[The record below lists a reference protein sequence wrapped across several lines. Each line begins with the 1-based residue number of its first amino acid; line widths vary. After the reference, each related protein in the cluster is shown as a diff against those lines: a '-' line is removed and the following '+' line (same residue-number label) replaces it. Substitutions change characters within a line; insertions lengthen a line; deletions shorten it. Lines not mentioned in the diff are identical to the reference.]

1 MVIGVK
7 NHGQRNLRRRAT
19 KFTPTGNKIYA
30 NGQQNLRQRATKF
43 TPTGNKIYANGQ
55 RKLRQRAMKIT
66 QIPLFFAKGEHIVF
80 LFRAYRFSFFVCVYI
95 YAYQK
100 KKINI

>member
-30 NGQQNLRQRATKF
+30 NGQQNLRQRATEI
-43 TPTGNKIYANGQ
+43 TPTGNENYANPFVF
-55 RKLRQRAMKIT
+55 RKR
-66 QIPLFFAKGEHIVF
+66 
-80 LFRAYRFSFFVCVYI
+80 RAYRFSFSSISFFFFCMRIYI
-95 YAYQK
+95 RLPK